1 MRANT
6 LQLLSCE
13 KQSSFTLQ
21 GLQVTSHLHLS
32 SPKHT
37 TSKAFTARKTLE
49 THKALEVLLLYN
61 VFNFIFIYM
70 CFSHTLTNF
79 VQFFTANESHDSFIG
94 GPWKLQKK
102 HVHSICMELEYR
114 RVKHRWNLCPSIFK
128 AEIYQSS
135 SLWKTSASFK
145 RYYCLY
151 LKAIF
156 QNPAQ

>member
-13 KQSSFTLQ
+13 KQSSSTLQ

-61 VFNFIFIYM
+61 VLTLFLFTCVF
-70 CFSHTLTNF
+70 HTLLPILCSFSQQMRAT
-79 VQFFTANESHDSFIG
+79 TLSANRMQLIG

-102 HVHSICMELEYR
+102 T
-114 RVKHRWNLCPSIFK
+114 CPQYMHG
-128 AEIYQSS
+128 AGV
-135 SLWKTSASFK
+135 LAHKTQMK
-145 RYYCLY
+145 PL
-151 LKAIF
+151 
-156 QNPAQ
+156 P

>member
-1 MRANT
+1 MELEMRANT

-79 VQFFTANESHDSFIG
+79 VQFFTANESHDSFSQPNAAHWG
-94 GPWKLQKK
+94 TLEVTKK
-102 HVHSICMELEYR
+102 TCPQYMHGAGVSAR
-114 RVKHRWNLCPSIFK
+114 KTQVKPLP
-128 AEIYQSS
+128 
-135 SLWKTSASFK
+135 
-145 RYYCLY
+145 
-151 LKAIF
+151 
-156 QNPAQ
+156 

>member
-1 MRANT
+1 MKNRALSPYRVFKLHHTYIYPPRSTPPARRSQPAKPWRPIKPLRCFCYTMSLTLFLFTCVFHTLLPILCSFSQQMRATT
-6 LQLLSCE
+6 LSANRMQL
-13 KQSSFTLQ
+13 
-21 GLQVTSHLHLS
+21 
-32 SPKHT
+32 
-37 TSKAFTARKTLE
+37 
-49 THKALEVLLLYN
+49 
-61 VFNFIFIYM
+61 
-70 CFSHTLTNF
+70 
-79 VQFFTANESHDSFIG
+79 IG